1 MLCFIVVSF
10 RCQQRGCALRPKF
23 YASFF
28 ALGSGSASGAATG
41 LLTRSGT
48 MNNWRQCGQRTT
60 LPRAEG
66 GVTTVWRHFRFGQI
80 MVIGTIVPVTSDWRR
95 AESLSYRQ
103 IAARPPPTVGTDG
116 TRHRAITDGR

>member
-1 MLCFIVVSF
+1 L
-10 RCQQRGCALRPKF
+10 KF

-28 ALGSGSASGAATG
+28 ALESGSASGAATG

-103 IAARPPPTVGTDG
+103 IAARPPPTAGTG
-116 TRHRAITDGR
+116 SARYRAVTDGR